1 MKIIS
6 GIEDI
11 INQLKENISQFIVI
25 GELCK
30 SNYVKNRLINNNR
43 IQFLDNYENLVMK
56 GAALY
61 GLKKIMDIF
70 KYFFIICY

>member
-11 INQLKENISQFIVI
+11 TNQLKENISQFIVI
-25 GELCK
+25 GELFK
-30 SNYVKNRLINNNR
+30 SNYVKNLLINKFNNNR
-43 IQFLDNYENLVMK
+43 IQFLDNYENIVMK

-61 GLKKIMDIF
+61 GLKKNNI
-70 KYFFIICY
+70 K